1 MGHTLIMRFSNELN
15 FCPLNMKS
23 LIIRISY
30 STIRNFAGK
39 TILPVIL
46 LVNTFGQTGAQ
57 ELDIAGSVRI
67 MDGTQG
73 EGRIL
78 TSDADGLA
86 SWKSPAIYKVG
97 DFAQGGVVFWV
108 DETGQHGLVCA
119 SSDQSAGIRW
129 YAGTSGNTQAKG
141 DGIYAGEMNTAII
154 IASQVAIGDDGST
167 YAARLCVELQIT
179 EGNETFGDWYLPSKA
194 ELNLMYQNKSVI
206 DASAV
211 ANGGS
216 NFSSGNFSTSF
227 YWSSTE
233 LDGSTVW
240 FQNFT
245 VDNQSGNFKD
255 GLARV
260 RAIRAF

>member
-1 MGHTLIMRFSNELN
+1 ME
-15 FCPLNMKS
+15 S

-30 STIRNFAGK
+30 FTIRNFAGK
-39 TILPVIL
+39 TILSVIF
-46 LVNTFGQTGAQ
+46 LVNIFMQAGAQ

-67 MDGTQG
+67 VDGTQG

-86 SWKSPAIYKVG
+86 SWKSPTIYRVG

-119 SSDQSAGIRW
+119 SSDHSAGIRW
-129 YAGTSGNTQAKG
+129 HAGTSGSTQAKG

-154 IASQVAIGDDGST
+154 IASQVAIGDDGNT
-167 YAARLCVELQIT
+167 YAARLCAELQIT
-179 EGNETFGDWYLPSKA
+179 EGNEAYGDWYLPSKT
-194 ELNLMYQNKSVI
+194 ELDLMYQNKSVI
-206 DASAV
+206 DVSAV

-216 NFSSGNFSTSF
+216 SFSSGNFSTSF
-227 YWSSTE
+227 YWTSTE
-233 LDGSTVW
+233 IDLGTVW
-240 FQNFT
+240 FLNFT
-245 VDNQSGNFKD
+245 VGTHTGNFKD